1 MNIMPKTAPWNP
13 TVLWS
18 KPEAERAGTP
28 LLVLFH
34 GYLANEEDL
43 MGLADYLPSEFT
55 IASVRA
61 PQALGPGY
69 TWFPLM
75 NDADFSVE
83 RVVDAVDD
91 VAGWLDSVKDV
102 HSSVSLLGFSM
113 GMAVASTLLRHRVH
127 PARFELAGLPDG
139 TYPGHSQIPFSQ
151 TKKGTRVT
159 IAGTETLIGG
169 CASLD
174 ECVRSLREWS
184 RCSIAQAVMCVTE
197 NVAEFMGDDTRGE
210 LEEGCRAD
218 FVVLGK
224 EGEVRETWIG
234 GKKVWA
240 RE

>member
-113 GMAVASTLLRHRVH
+113 GMAVASTLLRHR
-127 PARFELAGLPDG
+127 PADFAAVVGLSGFVVPAEGNPFFHDDELAAGGVPFFWGRDQADPVIDAPRIEFTHAWLNEH
-139 TYPGHSQIPFSQ
+139 TALTKILYSNMGHGINMQELGHVKEFL
-151 TKKGTRVT
+151 THLVLKG
-159 IAGTETLIGG
+159 
-169 CASLD
+169 
-174 ECVRSLREWS
+174 
-184 RCSIAQAVMCVTE
+184 
-197 NVAEFMGDDTRGE
+197 
-210 LEEGCRAD
+210 
-218 FVVLGK
+218 
-224 EGEVRETWIG
+224 
-234 GKKVWA
+234 
-240 RE
+240 

>member
-1 MNIMPKTAPWNP
+1 MINIMSKTAPWNP

-43 MGLADYLPSEFT
+43 MGLADHLPSEFT

-61 PQALGPGY
+61 PHALGPGY

-75 NDADFSVE
+75 NDSDFSVE

-113 GMAVASTLLRHRVH
+113 GMAVASTLLRHRPTDFAAVV
-127 PARFELAGLPDG
+127 GLSG
-139 TYPGHSQIPFSQ
+139 
-151 TKKGTRVT
+151 
-159 IAGTETLIGG
+159 
-169 CASLD
+169 
-174 ECVRSLREWS
+174 
-184 RCSIAQAVMCVTE
+184 
-197 NVAEFMGDDTRGE
+197 
-210 LEEGCRAD
+210 
-218 FVVLGK
+218 FVVPAEGNPFFHDDELTAGGVPFFWGRDQNDPVIDAPRIEYTHAWLNQHTALTKILYSNMGHGINMQELGHVK
-224 EGEVRETWIG
+224 EFLTHLVLKG
-234 GKKVWA
+234 
-240 RE
+240 

>member
-1 MNIMPKTAPWNP
+1 MNIMPKTASWNP

-75 NDADFSVE
+75 NEPDFSVQ

-113 GMAVASTLLRHRVH
+113 GMAVASTLLRHR
-127 PARFELAGLPDG
+127 P
-139 TYPGHSQIPFSQ
+139 
-151 TKKGTRVT
+151 
-159 IAGTETLIGG
+159 
-169 CASLD
+169 
-174 ECVRSLREWS
+174 
-184 RCSIAQAVMCVTE
+184 
-197 NVAEFMGDDTRGE
+197 
-210 LEEGCRAD
+210 AD
-218 FVVLGK
+218 FAAVVGLSGFVVPAEGNPFFHDDELTAGGVPFFWGRDQNDPVIDAPRIEFTHAWLNEHTALTKILYSNMGHGINMQELGH
-224 EGEVRETWIG
+224 VREFLTHLVLKG
-234 GKKVWA
+234 
-240 RE
+240 